1 MSRKQNSI
9 NKDNIKFS
17 NAFKNIKNN
26 SILNLNIDKVIN
38 RININENKKEKVK
51 EFIQEQES
59 KKTNETKDD
68 KEKEKEQILFYKLLS
83 FFLFT

>member
-9 NKDNIKFS
+9 NKDNIKLS

-38 RININENKKEKVK
+38 RININKNKKEKVK
-51 EFIQEQES
+51 ELIQEQES

-68 KEKEKEQILFYKLLS
+68 KEKEKEQILFYRLLS
-83 FFLFT
+83 FLLFT